1 VLKRVIDIVGASV
14 LLAITAPLFLIAAVA
29 VKIDSPGPVFFG
41 QWRAGQDMRLFR
53 IWKFRSM
60 RVRAE
65 DERDELVDRYDV
77 TRPLF
82 KLSDDP
88 RMTRVGRVLRQWS
101 LDELP
106 QLWNVV
112 RGDMSL
118 VGPRP
123 PLPEE
128 VRADGLRQRLRLQ
141 MRPGVTGPWQVNGRC
156 ELPYREGVS
165 FDLAYIRNWSIAK
178 DIAILART
186 PWAVL
191 TRKGAY

>member
-1 VLKRVIDIVGASV
+1 MLKRVIDVVGAGV
-14 LLAITAPLFLIAAVA
+14 LLLITAPLFLIAAVA

-60 RVRAE
+60 RIRAE
-65 DERDELVDRYDV
+65 DERDELVERYDV
-77 TRPLF
+77 RRPLF

-106 QLWNVV
+106 QLWNVI

-165 FDLAYIRNWSIAK
+165 FDLAYVRDWSIAK
-178 DIAILART
+178 DISILART